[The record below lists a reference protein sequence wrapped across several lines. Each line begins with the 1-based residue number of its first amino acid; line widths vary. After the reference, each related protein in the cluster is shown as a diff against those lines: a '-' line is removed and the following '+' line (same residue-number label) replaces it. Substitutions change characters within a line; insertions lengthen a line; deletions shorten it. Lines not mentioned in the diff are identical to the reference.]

1 MKKREI
7 QIALPATGEDEW
19 LSLKDSIMSGWLT
32 QGPKVKQ
39 FEKKFSEKFE
49 IKHSLAVSSCTSGL
63 HIALVAMGVGP
74 GDEVIVPAFTWVSSA
89 NAVLYCGATPVFV
102 DVSVDTFN
110 IDTDQIKKIT
120 TKKAIIPVHLFG
132 LCADIDSIKSIIPNH
147 VKILED
153 AACAAG
159 ASLKIDTQEH

>member
-63 HIALVAMGVGP
+63 HIALVAMGVGLEMRLLFQRLP
-74 GDEVIVPAFTWVSSA
+74 GFLLPMLCCIVVP
-89 NAVLYCGATPVFV
+89 L
-102 DVSVDTFN
+102 
-110 IDTDQIKKIT
+110 
-120 TKKAIIPVHLFG
+120 LF
-132 LCADIDSIKSIIPNH
+132 LSMFLL
-147 VKILED
+147 IL
-153 AACAAG
+153 
-159 ASLKIDTQEH
+159 LI